1 MKYFLIGVLIGIGK
15 IIPGVSGSVIAIR
28 FKVYEKI
35 INSILNYFKDFKKN
49 TKFLFS
55 IFSGVLISIILLSRI
70 ILFLYTKYHYLMII
84 IFALLIISG
93 LKDILKESN
102 NYCLSCI
109 SFFLAIILIKI
120 PFKYNINYF
129 VMGTLES
136 ISMIIPG
143 ISGTAIFVS
152 LGVYEKMLR
161 LFIDFNFIDMV
172 SFFLGFIFMSLILL
186 KIISFYLSKYKKETY
201 SVILGFLFASIV
213 LMFI

>member
-35 INSILNYFKDFKKN
+35 INSILNYFNDFKKN

>member
-186 KIISFYLSKYKKETY
+186 KII
-201 SVILGFLFASIV
+201 
-213 LMFI
+213 